1 MNANSATKPGMM
13 PIKNLAKNGPV
24 GVLKPRCITASE
36 RIGHWTKT
44 RQPFARFSGPEAS
57 NPSPSL
63 ADSIAITSGFRF
75 SVHTALPK
83 ATNDPVQQRR
93 VKFITKLEEQKLLLK
108 DPNHV
113 RTVQRWTKVDGQRQ
127 ATTKQQAVRPW
138 WKTDPAGQVV
148 MSVKF
153 GAKPI
158 EFEKGKAGIVVPSKD
173 KLPAV
178 IDTLIAAVRAGELD
192 DLFSQAAK
200 TGSIGKAKKAA

>member
-1 MNANSATKPGMM
+1 M
-13 PIKNLAKNGPV
+13 P
-24 GVLKPRCITASE
+24 VLK
-36 RIGHWTKT
+36 
-44 RQPFARFSGPEAS
+44 
-57 NPSPSL
+57 SL
-63 ADSIAITSGFRF
+63 SF
-75 SVHTALPK
+75 TALPK
-83 ATNDPVQQRR
+83 TGNDPVQQRR
-93 VKFITKLEEQKLLLK
+93 AKFVAKLEEQKLLLK

-138 WKTDPAGQVV
+138 WKADPAGQVV

-178 IDTLIAAVRAGELD
+178 IDTLISAVRAGELD
-192 DLFSQAAK
+192 DLFNQAAK
-200 TGSIGKAKKAA
+200 TGSTGKARKAA